1 MRKLTIGI
9 RRVRRSSMRN
19 IRSMMR
25 ISRRLRTISKT
36 NGEAV
41 FGIVLSKS
49 ISSRLTRVLIKRELT
64 PIRMRMIRKRGK
76 LIKNT
81 IEARVLS
88 KKSLALNTQALNI
101 VIVVLEISLIKA
113 ISNGDKSTKSNSNTL
128 KSSKQTSRPAVPSR
142 MTTPIQMSLDQ
153 DQPVKRALK
162 TTTRG
167 ATGTD
172 SERPDSS

>member
-1 MRKLTIGI
+1 
-9 RRVRRSSMRN
+9 MRN

-113 ISNGDKSTKSNSNTL
+113 ISNETRAPRATAILL
-128 KSSKQTSRPAVPSR
+128 KVVNR
-142 MTTPIQMSLDQ
+142 LQ
-153 DQPVKRALK
+153 DQQFQA
-162 TTTRG
+162 
-167 ATGTD
+167 
-172 SERPDSS
+172 E